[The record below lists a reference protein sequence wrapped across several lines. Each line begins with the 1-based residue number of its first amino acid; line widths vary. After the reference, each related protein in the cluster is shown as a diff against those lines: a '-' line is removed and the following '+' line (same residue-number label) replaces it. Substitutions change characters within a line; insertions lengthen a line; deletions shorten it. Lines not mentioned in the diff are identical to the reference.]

1 MGFDTPLSILTTVKN
16 STIASGVNIVSNPA
30 SLLGFLQA
38 NGYAIMIILMI
49 IEGPIVTYVAAF
61 AASLG
66 IFNIYY
72 VFFISF
78 FGNILSDLI
87 VFYIGRIGK
96 LYVIDKYVSHW
107 LKAKRIKKIRKY
119 LHENPGKTIAAVK
132 LTPPL
137 PVPGIMLIGASELP
151 LKTFLKYSAIVTFFY
166 SLSMTILGFYS
177 GIYFVAML
185 KYVKDIT
192 YLIGGFVLLV
202 VIIYILLRDTSR
214 AVGKRIEKYN

>member
-1 MGFDTPLSILTTVKN
+1 MSFDSFLSMLSAVKN
-16 STIASGVNIVSNPA
+16 NSVASALNSASNPA
-30 SLLGFLQA
+30 TLLSFLQA
-38 NGYAIMIILMI
+38 NGYLIMFVLMV
-49 IEGPIVTYVAAF
+49 IEGPIITYVAAF

-72 VFFISF
+72 VILISF

-107 LKAKRIKKIRKY
+107 LKQKRIKKIKKY

-151 LKTFLKYSAIVTFFY
+151 LKTFLKYSAVVTLFY
-166 SLSMTILGFYS
+166 SLSMAVLGFYS
-177 GIYFVAML
+177 GIYFGAMI

-192 YLIGGFVLLV
+192 YLIGGFVIL
-202 VIIYILLRDTSR
+202 VIIIYVLLRDVSR
-214 AVGKRIEKYN
+214 AVGKRIEKI

>member
-1 MGFDTPLSILTTVKN
+1 MEFDSVAGVLSSVKN
-16 STIASGVNIVSNPA
+16 STIATGVNIVSNPA
-30 SLLGFLQA
+30 GLLAFLQA
-38 NGYAIMIILMI
+38 NGYLIMIVLMI

-72 VFFISF
+72 VFIISF
-78 FGNILSDLI
+78 LGNMASDLI

-96 LYVIDKYVSHW
+96 WYVIDKYVSHW
-107 LKAKRIKKIRKY
+107 LKQKRIKKIKKY

-151 LKTFLKYSAIVTFFY
+151 LKTFVKYSAIITLFY

-177 GIYFVAML
+177 GIYFSAML

-202 VIIYILLRDTSR
+202 IIIYVLLRDASR
-214 AVGKRIEKYN
+214 AVGKRIEKI